1 MQRGS
6 IFGDARGESD
16 EFRLSLNVLPV
27 VNEKLAKLES
37 RRAARFNRIGVP
49 RSVNRSVIIMDGSG
63 HRAVPRRKMRQLQ
76 IHFSIS
82 GKLRQQIKQVGS
94 RLIWLAVGGQRLREM
109 KLIRGVLRLKDQC
122 VAIIVASIA
131 GMPSREARVAQL
143 EPVFSYR
150 LLLQVERA
158 GEETCHREERNQKH
172 GAEEQHGLARKPGT
186 HSVKSLFL
194 RISHRG

>member
-1 MQRGS
+1 MTERKQIAQFDVVVDALLARRDGAPPSVAAEIVPLVNIAIDLRSLPREAFKSNLRAELERS
-6 IFGDARGESD
+6 ISMSASAKPTAQPKYTATP
-16 EFRLSLNVLPV
+16 RLS
-27 VNEKLAKLES
+27 
-37 RRAARFNRIGVP
+37 
-49 RSVNRSVIIMDGSG
+49 
-63 HRAVPRRKMRQLQ
+63 
-76 IHFSIS
+76 IS
-82 GKLRQQIKQVGS
+82 CLLYTS
-94 RLIWLAVGGQRLREM
+94 
-109 KLIRGVLRLKDQC
+109 VLRLKDQC